1 MPVDHRARL
10 EKPRAP
16 AGFPRWF
23 EELRRTRRGLEG
35 SEWLHGGR
43 LLLDC
48 WVATDAQ
55 LEAEAGVRKRE
66 EELRLQED

>member
-1 MPVDHRARL
+1 MPVDHRVRL
-10 EKPRAP
+10 GKPRAP

-23 EELRRTRRGLEG
+23 ELCRTRRGLEG

-43 LLLDC
+43 LLLGC

>member
-10 EKPRAP
+10 GKPRAP

-23 EELRRTRRGLEG
+23 EELRRAHRGLEG

-43 LLLDC
+43 LLPDC
-48 WVATDAQ
+48 WVAIDAQ
-55 LEAEAGVRKRE
+55 LEAEAGVRKRKE
-66 EELRLQED
+66 KLRLEKG